1 MAVDTAGHWM
11 TGQMLQ
17 SVAAGD
23 SARHA
28 PVWRRQ
34 SVSPVARGCEPGQ
47 VRKEAAV
54 ASKSGA
60 GVGRAGA
67 VSIASDQDLVLRER
81 PYRAMTPVFPL

>member
-1 MAVDTAGHWM
+1 
-11 TGQMLQ
+11 
-17 SVAAGD
+17 
-23 SARHA
+23 
-28 PVWRRQ
+28 
-34 SVSPVARGCEPGQ
+34 VARGCEPGQ